1 MVVFD
6 CEEERNTSMPCIT
19 RCWRQQPERCTEGK
33 RCCIRTKPA
42 RSAAINLAGTAW
54 PDCWARAFRQE
65 QPATL
70 RGKPTALYEQPLGR
84 TAHGTPRSVPR
95 RSRTD
100 AEEEPRAARMREGAA
115 PLLCPR
121 HLRTLI
127 AGAESEGGPRH
138 VARGPGRPRP
148 RSPPLPT
155 APRRPAGA
163 PREVMPEE
171 RRMSAG
177 LPRCAVPAAAG
188 AAARPGAR
196 GEEAEAARGSCHSA
210 SPPSVTPNLP
220 ASDWLPLATAP
231 CSPTSYWSSSENSLR
246 SANQSAMPAQPPPP
260 ASPAHCQLLSGRP
273 RSARSSV
280 RLSRAGGDAGIRRL
294 CPHRVTPEHSQ
305 NVWAFAMTWR
315 YA

>member
-1 MVVFD
+1 
-6 CEEERNTSMPCIT
+6 
-19 RCWRQQPERCTEGK
+19 
-33 RCCIRTKPA
+33 
-42 RSAAINLAGTAW
+42 
-54 PDCWARAFRQE
+54 
-65 QPATL
+65 
-70 RGKPTALYEQPLGR
+70 
-84 TAHGTPRSVPR
+84 
-95 RSRTD
+95 
-100 AEEEPRAARMREGAA
+100 MREGAA

-231 CSPTSYWSSSENSLR
+231 CSPTSYWSSNENSLR
-246 SANQSAMPAQPPPP
+246 SANQSAMPAQPPP

-280 RLSRAGGDAGIRRL
+280 RLSRAGGDAGVRRL

>member
-1 MVVFD
+1 M
-6 CEEERNTSMPCIT
+6 
-19 RCWRQQPERCTEGK
+19 
-33 RCCIRTKPA
+33 
-42 RSAAINLAGTAW
+42 
-54 PDCWARAFRQE
+54 
-65 QPATL
+65 
-70 RGKPTALYEQPLGR
+70 YEQPLGR

-231 CSPTSYWSSSENSLR
+231 CSPTSYWSSNENSLR
-246 SANQSAMPAQPPPP
+246 SANQNAMPAQPPQQVPPTASSSQGGLAPPGAPFGCPEPGAMP
-260 ASPAHCQLLSGRP
+260 ASADSAHTASPLST
-273 RSARSSV
+273 ARTSG
-280 RLSRAGGDAGIRRL
+280 LS
-294 CPHRVTPEHSQ
+294 Q
-305 NVWAFAMTWR
+305 
-315 YA
+315 